1 MTSALQEDF
10 LRELSRFQGQLTAL
24 AARNLP
30 AALLKRISAED
41 AVQETFLAAAAR
53 RAFFERSPEVPLYFK
68 LRKLLLQTCLDLT
81 RKHLGAQ
88 KRDLYREVDL
98 PEGETTSQPA
108 WENFI
113 SAVTGPLTVA
123 ARNERHALLYEGLNQ
138 LGENDRQIIEM
149 RHFDELTNEACAELL
164 EITPK
169 AASIR
174 YVRALERLQKALL
187 KFTEFGN
194 G

>member
-1 MTSALQEDF
+1 MTFTPNKDLLQ
-10 LRELSRFQGQLTAL
+10 ELSRFRGQLLAL
-24 AARNLP
+24 ASRNLSP
-30 AALLKRISAED
+30 MLLKRISAED
-41 AVQETFLAAAAR
+41 IVQETFASACSKQTFLNNC
-53 RAFFERSPEVPLYFK
+53 PEVPLYFK
-68 LRKLLLQTCLDLT
+68 LRKLLLQTCLDQT

-88 KRDLYREVDL
+88 KRDLYREVEL
-98 PEGETTSQPA
+98 PEGQTTSQPN

-113 SAVTGPLTVA
+113 SAMTGPLTVA

-174 YVRALERLQKALL
+174 YIRALERLQKALA
-187 KFTEFGN
+187 KFTEFRK
-194 G
+194 